1 MREAMKIF
9 KDAVVREYN
18 SCPPFCRLCEEA
30 CARREGNG
38 PLGATTIHAVDIP
51 EVNFHSVIAC
61 LQCSIP
67 RCVEI
72 CPTGA
77 IAKDE
82 VSGVVRIQKEQCVG
96 CGLCTLECQYGGVYY
111 SSEKQKSIKCD
122 TCGGEPKCVIA
133 CPYGVLEYVK
143 NREILERLHEEDF
156 LSPGVRSCAGCMA
169 ELGLRLALRVLGP
182 NTVLFGAPG
191 CVFPVISGEDAK
203 SSTKVATFPC
213 LFTNVISTMTGV
225 FRYFRLRGK
234 SANLLAFVGDGCL
247 ADIGLQT
254 LSGAAERGENLIV
267 IVYDNE
273 GYMNT
278 GVQRSSTT
286 PYFGWTNTSLVGGP
300 YQGKAQKSKYMPF
313 IMLSHEIPY
322 VATANVAYLDDFTQ
336 KLTKAMTVKDGLS
349 YIHLFSPC
357 PVGWRASSDSGITIS
372 RLAVETNYFPLWEAE
387 NGKVILTHEI
397 SHPKPIEEYTKL
409 MGRFSHLTKENLH
422 QFQVLVNKRLDLIKS
437 FIHRGEKDK
446 ESGLGR
452 DEDV

>member
-1 MREAMKIF
+1 MAYVGIREAMKNF
-9 KDAVVREYN
+9 KDALVSKYN

-30 CARREGNG
+30 CARRGGKGSFE
-38 PLGATTIHAVDIP
+38 ATTIHAVDIP
-51 EVNFHSVIAC
+51 EVDFHGVIAC
-61 LQCSIP
+61 IQCSTP
-67 RCVEI
+67 RCMEI

-77 IAKDE
+77 IAKDD
-82 VSGVVRIQKEQCVG
+82 VTGIVRIQSEQCIG
-96 CGLCTLECQYGGVYY
+96 CGLCTLECPYGGVYY
-111 SSEKQKSIKCD
+111 NSEKQKSIKCD
-122 TCGGEPKCVIA
+122 TCDGEPECVIA
-133 CPYGVLEYVK
+133 CPYGVLEFLKNSETVK
-143 NREILERLHEEDF
+143 RLHEEDF

-191 CVFPVISGEDAK
+191 CILPVILGLDTQ

-213 LFTNVISTMTGV
+213 LFTNVIATMTGV
-225 FRYFRLRGK
+225 SRYYRHLGK

-286 PYFGWTNTSLVGGP
+286 PHSGWTNTSPVGGS
-300 YQGKAQKSKYMPF
+300 YQGKAQKSKYLPL
-313 IMLSHEIPY
+313 IMLAHEIPY
-322 VATANVAYLDDFTQ
+322 VATANLAYLDDFVQ
-336 KLTKAMTVKDGLS
+336 KLTKAMAVKDGLS

-357 PVGWRASSDSGITIS
+357 PVGWRATADSGITIS

-387 NGKVILTHEI
+387 NGKVVLTRDI
-397 SHPKPIEEYTKL
+397 SSPKPIREYTKL
-409 MGRFSHLTKENLH
+409 MGRFSHLTEEDLN
-422 QFQVLVNKRLDLIKS
+422 QFELFVDKRLDLIRS
-437 FIHRGEKDK
+437 FSHPKT
-446 ESGLGR
+446 
-452 DEDV
+452 

>member
-1 MREAMKIF
+1 MAYVGMREAMKNF
-9 KDAVVREYN
+9 KDTLVRKYN

-30 CARREGNG
+30 CARREGNSSF
-38 PLGATTIHAVDIP
+38 GATTIHAVDIP
-51 EVNFHSVIAC
+51 EVNFHGVIAC
-61 LQCSIP
+61 VQCSTP

-72 CPTGA
+72 CPTVA

-82 VSGVVRIQKEQCVG
+82 VTGVVRIQNEQCIG
-96 CGLCTLECQYGGVYY
+96 CGLCTLECPYGGVYY

-122 TCGGEPKCVIA
+122 TCDGEPKCVIA
-133 CPYGVLEYVK
+133 CPYGVLEFLK
-143 NREILERLHEEDF
+143 NSRTLKLLHEEDF

-191 CVFPVISGEDAK
+191 CILPVILGLDTK

-213 LFTNVISTMTGV
+213 LFTNVIPTMTGV
-225 FRYFRLRGK
+225 SRYYRHLGK

-286 PYFGWTNTSLVGGP
+286 PHSGWTNTSPVGGS
-300 YQGKAQKSKYMPF
+300 YQGKAQKSKYMPL
-313 IMLSHEIPY
+313 IMLAHEIPY
-322 VATANVAYLDDFTQ
+322 VATANVAYLDDFIQ

-357 PVGWRASSDSGITIS
+357 PVGWRASPDSGITIS

-387 NGKVILTHEI
+387 NGKVILTREI
-397 SHPKPIEEYTKL
+397 SRPNPIREYTKL
-409 MGRFSHLTKENLH
+409 MGRFSHLTEEDLD
-422 QFQVLVNKRLDLIKS
+422 QFQLLVNSRLDLIKS
-437 FIHRGEKDK
+437 FSHQKT
-446 ESGLGR
+446 
-452 DEDV
+452 

>member
-1 MREAMKIF
+1 MREAMKNF
-9 KDAVVREYN
+9 KDSLARKHN
-18 SCPPFCRLCEEA
+18 SCPPFCRLCEET
-30 CARREGNG
+30 CALKGGNG
-38 PLGATTIHAVDIP
+38 SFGATTIHAVDIP
-51 EVNFHSVIAC
+51 EVNFHGVISC
-61 LQCSIP
+61 IQCSTP

-82 VSGVVRIQKEQCVG
+82 VTGVVRIQNEQCIG
-96 CGLCTLECQYGGVYY
+96 CGLCTLECPYGGVYY

-122 TCGGEPKCVIA
+122 TCDGEPKCAIA
-133 CPYGVLEYVK
+133 CPYGVLEFLK
-143 NREILERLHEEDF
+143 NSATLNRLHEEDF

-191 CVFPVISGEDAK
+191 CMLPVILGSDTK

-225 FRYFRLRGK
+225 SRYYRHLGK
-234 SANLLAFVGDGCL
+234 RANLLAFVGDGCL

-286 PYFGWTNTSLVGGP
+286 PYSGWTNTSPVGGS
-300 YQGKAQKSKYMPF
+300 YQGKAQKSKYMPL
-313 IMLSHEIPY
+313 IMLAHEIPY
-322 VATANVAYLDDFTQ
+322 VATANLAHLDDFIQ
-336 KLTKAMTVKDGLS
+336 KLTKAMTVEDGLS

-357 PVGWRASSDSGITIS
+357 SIGWRALPDSGITIS
-372 RLAVETNYFPLWEAE
+372 RLAVETNYFPLWEAA
-387 NGKVILTHEI
+387 NGKVILNREI
-397 SHPKPIEEYTKL
+397 SRPKPIREYTKL
-409 MGRFSHLTKENLH
+409 MGRFSHLTEEDLD
-422 QFQVLVNKRLDLIKS
+422 QFQRLVNSRLDLIKS
-437 FIHRGEKDK
+437 FSHHDGK
-446 ESGLGR
+446 
-452 DEDV
+452 